1 MRTIAIGDIH
11 GTQWWK
17 KIVDSETYDK
27 VIFMGDYFDSFSVPG
42 EVQLNNFYSIVEFAI
57 NSGKEAILLV
67 GNHEFHYMPEGGC
80 DEYSGYNA
88 RWAPHFA
95 TALQNNRDL
104 LKPCHVDQGILYSH
118 AGVTDPWLCRHKV
131 RATTLKGIERAVC
144 RLWET
149 KPEAF
154 RFYPQDWTGTGNHPL
169 QGPLW
174 VRPNTL
180 LYEGVDLTQVVGHT
194 PQASVYHG
202 GDCWFI
208 DTMEYGDGSYLVVE
222 DGTIKISNYT
232 KS

>member
-67 GNHEFHYMPEGGC
+67 GNHEFHYMPEGGY